1 MHDEGNYRVSRA
13 LIRGSNVGIRIFA
26 VGVLVVGLGV
36 GLTAGVLKHRSG
48 GDSLEVR
55 SQAGTFQ
62 DVQANFQAPPVDT
75 DKPQGVPAGGQTA
88 KVKAELAAQA
98 KARAIAQAK
107 AEAARR
113 AAKAKAEA
121 ARKAATERASRSN
134 PGGSTGGGT
143 TGGDTPPIPVDC
155 KSFSGNRATGC
166 ALLAWAGFDTGQ
178 MSCLDPLWK
187 KESGWNHRASNPS
200 SGAYG
205 IPQALP
211 GSKMSSIADDWRTN
225 PVTQIKWGLNYIKG
239 RYSTPCAAWEHSQ
252 NSGWY

>member
-13 LIRGSNVGIRIFA
+13 LIRGSNVGVRIFA
-26 VGVLVVGLGV
+26 VGVLVLGLAA
-36 GLTAGVLKHRSG
+36 GLTAGILKHRSG
-48 GDSLEVR
+48 SDSLAVR
-55 SQAGTFQ
+55 SQAGTFK

-98 KARAIAQAK
+98 RARAIAKAK
-107 AEAARR
+107 AEAARK

-121 ARKAATERASRSN
+121 ARKAAAERASRSN
-134 PGGSTGGGT
+134 PSGGT

-155 KSFSGNRATGC
+155 KAYTGNRATGC
-166 ALLAWAGFDTGQ
+166 ALLSWAGFETGQ
-178 MSCLDPLWK
+178 MRCLDPLWE
-187 KESGWNHRASNPS
+187 KESGWNHKAENTS

-211 GSKMSSIADDWRTN
+211 GSKMGVYGDDWRTN

-252 NSGWY
+252 NVGWY